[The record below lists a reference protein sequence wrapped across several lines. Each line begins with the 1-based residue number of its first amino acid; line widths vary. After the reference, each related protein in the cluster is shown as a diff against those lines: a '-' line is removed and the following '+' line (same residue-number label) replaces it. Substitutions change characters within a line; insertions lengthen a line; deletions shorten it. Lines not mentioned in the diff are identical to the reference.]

1 MLWQQRAHLAR
12 CFIAGFL
19 SASFALG
26 CASANI
32 SKDVRADQIV
42 VVKSQHTMTLLAH
55 GQPIKTYRV
64 ALGKGNGRPKRHS
77 GDHETPEGKYVVDSK
92 NLKSRFHLALHVSYP
107 NASDQMKAQAE
118 GLSTGGDIM
127 IHGVEK
133 QFAWIGPLQHEVDWT
148 DGCIAVT
155 NQEIEEVSRL
165 VPIGT
170 SIEIK
175 P

>member
-1 MLWQQRAHLAR
+1 
-12 CFIAGFL
+12 
-19 SASFALG
+19 
-26 CASANI
+26 
-32 SKDVRADQIV
+32 
-42 VVKSQHTMTLLAH
+42 
-55 GQPIKTYRV
+55 
-64 ALGKGNGRPKRHS
+64 
-77 GDHETPEGKYVVDSK
+77 
-92 NLKSRFHLALHVSYP
+92 
-107 NASDQMKAQAE
+107 
-118 GLSTGGDIM
+118 M

-175 P
+175 QSNGLP